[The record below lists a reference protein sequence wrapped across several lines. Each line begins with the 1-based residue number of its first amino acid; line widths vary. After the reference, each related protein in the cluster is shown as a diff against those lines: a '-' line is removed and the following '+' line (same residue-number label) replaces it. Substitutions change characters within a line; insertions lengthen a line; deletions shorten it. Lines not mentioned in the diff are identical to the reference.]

1 MLRLARPLVLAL
13 LVSVGCADNRPNVL
27 LITLDTTRADH
38 LSCYGWDELS
48 TPNLDRLAEE
58 GTRFDNAFATNP
70 TTMPSHASILTGTY
84 PLYHGVRDNGIYVLS
99 DEHTTLA
106 EILGKAGYATAAV
119 IGSFV
124 LDAAFGLDQGFD
136 MYDDDIEKSW
146 SRDEMQLRS
155 HNEFGFAERKAN
167 MVTHAAMTWLENR
180 PDKPFFLWAHYFDPH
195 EPINP
200 PEPHSSQFSDPY
212 VAEIA
217 FMDEQ
222 VGELFAALKRHGVY
236 DDTMIVVVGDH
247 GEGRMDHAEP
257 THSLFIFDSTMRVPF
272 IFKSV
277 GARGRPVVDDLVST
291 IDIMPTVLELLGMP
305 VPSVVQGMS
314 LTGAIAKPS
323 IPTDRYVYMETL
335 VPRITCGWGELRGI
349 RSLEEK
355 LIHGPKPRYYK
366 VGDDPG
372 EIYDLAGRD
381 PESVER
387 LTAMLTEMMEGWTK
401 PRSDDSIV
409 ALDPAAIAKLQ
420 ALGYVI
426 GTGVGTASSINDSLA
441 AVHGMVDPHETRH
454 LFDLFTTATEDIR
467 LGRELMGISKLEK
480 IVAKDPEFTEA
491 IKALATAYLLHAQR
505 PAEARVLFE
514 RTLEI
519 DPTQDDALYFLA
531 GILMLSGDLDGAQ
544 EHYEAALQF
553 SPTPAPIHR
562 ELARLSMLRGDA
574 EGARSHFER
583 AIDANP
589 NHIESLIALGSWHA
603 RRKEHEA
610 AGEYFRRARNVEPN
624 NPQVLYNIGI
634 WYLQEENAGEAVRY
648 LEQTIRIDPTNS
660 DAYYVLGS
668 LYVQQGRT
676 DEARQVLSTALE
688 LNRKPERIRTIE
700 KMLQERPPPS
710 G

>member
-1 MLRLARPLVLAL
+1 
-13 LVSVGCADNRPNVL
+13 
-27 LITLDTTRADH
+27 
-38 LSCYGWDELS
+38 
-48 TPNLDRLAEE
+48 
-58 GTRFDNAFATNP
+58 
-70 TTMPSHASILTGTY
+70 
-84 PLYHGVRDNGIYVLS
+84 
-99 DEHTTLA
+99 
-106 EILGKAGYATAAV
+106 
-119 IGSFV
+119 
-124 LDAAFGLDQGFD
+124 
-136 MYDDDIEKSW
+136 
-146 SRDEMQLRS
+146 
-155 HNEFGFAERKAN
+155 
-167 MVTHAAMTWLENR
+167 
-180 PDKPFFLWAHYFDPH
+180 
-195 EPINP
+195 
-200 PEPHSSQFSDPY
+200 
-212 VAEIA
+212 
-217 FMDEQ
+217 
-222 VGELFAALKRHGVY
+222 
-236 DDTMIVVVGDH
+236 
-247 GEGRMDHAEP
+247 
-257 THSLFIFDSTMRVPF
+257 
-272 IFKSV
+272 
-277 GARGRPVVDDLVST
+277 
-291 IDIMPTVLELLGMP
+291 
-305 VPSVVQGMS
+305 
-314 LTGAIAKPS
+314 
-323 IPTDRYVYMETL
+323 
-335 VPRITCGWGELRGI
+335 
-349 RSLEEK
+349 
-355 LIHGPKPRYYK
+355 
-366 VGDDPG
+366 
-372 EIYDLAGRD
+372 D

-634 WYLQEENAGEAVRY
+634 WYLQENDVDAAIHHLERAIAVNPVD
-648 LEQTIRIDPTNS
+648 Q
-660 DAYYVLGS
+660 DAHFVLGT
-668 LYVQQGRT
+668 LYTERGEV
-676 DEARQVLSTALE
+676 EKARRALLHARPLAST
-688 LNRKPERIRTIE
+688 PERRAE
-700 KMLQERPPPS
+700 VDRRLEGLDQY
-710 G
+710 GGAGNN